1 MPNGSAK
8 NQVQPNLDHHQGED
22 DWLEIGLIVAPQ
34 GLKGEVRV
42 YPNSDFPERFL
53 EPGERWLL
61 RPNGQEPESIQ
72 LEGGRFLEG
81 KGLYVVRLAGIR
93 YRDQSEKLRGAKLL
107 IPASD
112 RPYLEDD
119 EYHVM
124 DLLGVNVF
132 HHHTGEQIGTVQDVI
147 AAGNDLLEIA
157 LLQSPEASSDPD
169 DKDDSDLTD
178 QTIASSRQGNDGVGA
193 VAGSGTETGAATP
206 HTSMR
211 KKARRR
217 MVKNAKKKKKPKI
230 PTVLV
235 PFVPEIVPI
244 VDLEIG
250 RITVDPP
257 PGLLDDRAEE
267 IPQTP

>member
-1 MPNGSAK
+1 MNGPEQQPIE
-8 NQVQPNLDHHQGED
+8 NQRVEQNPSD
-22 DWLEIGLIVAPQ
+22 DEWLEIGRIVAPQ
-34 GLKGEVRV
+34 GLNGEVRV

-61 RPNGQEPESIQ
+61 RPNASEPEPIQ
-72 LEGGRFLEG
+72 LEGGRFIEG
-81 KGLYVVRLAGIR
+81 KGLYVIRLAGIR

-107 IPASD
+107 VPESD

-124 DLLGVNVF
+124 DLLGVAVF
-132 HHHTGEQIGTVQDVI
+132 HHHTGEQIGTVKDVI

-157 LLQSPEASSDPD
+157 LLQTPQIPAETEATVDMKSSVQEPETSVKSDNAANSGSP
-169 DKDDSDLTD
+169 
-178 QTIASSRQGNDGVGA
+178 
-193 VAGSGTETGAATP
+193 TP
-206 HTSMR
+206 HASMR

-217 MVKNAKKKKKPKI
+217 MIKNAKKKKKPNI
-230 PTVLV
+230 PSVLV

-244 VDLEIG
+244 VDLEVG

-257 PGLLDDRAEE
+257 PGLLNDQSE
-267 IPQTP
+267 